1 MKINKYISIWI
12 SLAIISFSG
21 ITIAAETNDSMKGME
36 LYNSKCKKC
45 HGAEAKGK
53 KFKKK
58 PDEFKY
64 APLRY
69 ISAEKLNEALVKY
82 RKMWQ
87 QKTYTKAEITS
98 DNAPQALSGQNIK
111 SIKKMAKA
119 TRSLTD
125 ENISFIVSYISS
137 LTASEYN
144 NWIKS
149 LQLESGGGSASETLY
164 NFKTTALF
172 RSAEEAKANS
182 KGEGRLMPATKVKV
196 LERKGDWLKVAI
208 DGWQQDRVN
217 RVIYQ
222 LQGKRI
228 FSAVLSRNL
237 TDRIVINSKML
248 DEDTDLSWNQVTLV
262 AWTSAKDLIPSAD
275 KIWDFAESMFSSSC
289 TACHSPPE
297 TDHFLANQWLGNLK
311 TMKRFI
317 NLNKEQYYILHKYLQ
332 LRAKD
337 THKETAALQQK
348 NHN

>member
-1 MKINKYISIWI
+1 MLT
-12 SLAIISFSG
+12 LAIISFSC
-21 ITIAAETNDSMKGME
+21 ISSATETDDSLKGLE

-45 HGAEAKGK
+45 HGVEAKGK
-53 KFKKK
+53 KYKKK

-69 ISAEKLNEALVKY
+69 ISAEKLAESLTKY

-87 QKTYTKAEITS
+87 QKSYTKTELKS
-98 DNAPQALSGQNIK
+98 DKAPQAISGQNIK

-125 ENISFIVSYISS
+125 DNINSIVSYIST

-149 LQLESGGGSASETLY
+149 LQLLSGEGGTQSETLY

-172 RSAEEAKANS
+172 RSFEEANSKS
-182 KGEGRLMPATKVKV
+182 KGEGRLMPATEVKV
-196 LERKGDWLKVAI
+196 LERKGNWLKLAI
-208 DGWQQDRVN
+208 DGWQQDGVN

-228 FSAVLSRNL
+228 FSAVLSRNI

-248 DEDTDLSWNQVTLV
+248 DHDTDLKWNQVTLV
-262 AWTSAKDLIPSAD
+262 AWVSGKDLISSAD
-275 KIWDFAESMFSSSC
+275 KIWDFADSMFSSSC
-289 TACHSPPE
+289 TACHSAPE

-317 NLNKEQYYILHKYLQ
+317 NLNKEQYYILLKYLQ

-337 THKETAALQQK
+337 TLK
-348 NHN
+348 HN